1 MAGVTKLLR
10 RLGFVYKKPKIV
22 PGKIEYIHSKYDQK
36 YVSKHT
42 YLLFC

>member
-22 PGKIEYIHSKYDQK
+22 PGKLDIDKQE
-36 YVSKHT
+36 
-42 YLLFC
+42 LLIQP